1 MAKACGAAA
10 GRVRR
15 SGRSIWSRPG
25 PRPDASCR
33 RLVLAQE
40 AVGARDTDCAAML
53 AIPERLT
60 LRGAPATIDAIATNP
75 AIAGAVLAGGG
86 DCLLALKR
94 NQPTLHDGV
103 AACFEDPATTGLA
116 SITVTDKDHGRIEP
130 RTIPVSLEA
139 GWLTGDR
146 RHPGEHPFPGLT
158 SLVRSTTEVGRM
170 GKIPRETRYVI
181 SSAAL
186 APERAAQAVRSH
198 RGIESLHW
206 VMDVVFREDQ
216 LRLRRGHGARN
227 MALVRRLVFN
237 MLRAGKGKRSLKT
250 ARKAAGRNTETL
262 KAILN
267 DPPR

>member
-1 MAKACGAAA
+1 
-10 GRVRR
+10 
-15 SGRSIWSRPG
+15 
-25 PRPDASCR
+25 
-33 RLVLAQE
+33 
-40 AVGARDTDCAAML
+40 ML

-186 APERAAQAVRSH
+186 VPERAAQASACRSGLGRRAIAVPPLGQAH
-198 RGIESLHW
+198 AAATGAPAPVVPAQPGLSCAGPPVLVSDTFPARIPGES
-206 VMDVVFREDQ
+206 
-216 LRLRRGHGARN
+216 GSCGAP
-227 MALVRRLVFN
+227 
-237 MLRAGKGKRSLKT
+237 
-250 ARKAAGRNTETL
+250 AGRIRPQTGDH
-262 KAILN
+262 AC
-267 DPPR
+267 PGRMSASRR